1 MGERG
6 MDFEDDMI
14 IYAEKPRDCANRNEK
29 RGLQVCWT
37 PNQQHFY
44 KQTEYIIKN

>member
-14 IYAEKPRDCANRNEK
+14 IYAEKPRDCANRNEE
-29 RGLQVCWT
+29 RSASLQDPKST
-37 PNQQHFY
+37 AFL
-44 KQTEYIIKN
+44 